1 MRFPFR
7 GLLFVSILAGS
18 AVLAGAQAKA
28 PSGSAVRNPP
38 AKPDFEACD
47 VPNVPGGGRCA
58 TYEVYENRA
67 AGKGRKIG
75 LHILV
80 LPALSKTPAPDP
92 VFWLHGGPG
101 AAASDT
107 ASAAKGGF
115 LEGLRAEHDLVF
127 VDQRGTG
134 RSHPLSCDVGD
145 DSTDLAGYFGKLLPP
160 ELVRACRQLLEK
172 DADLALYTTS
182 IAMDDLDDVRAALG
196 YETIDIVAAS
206 YGSIAAQAYIR
217 QHGDRVRAAFLTGVA
232 TPGIKQPLPFAR
244 GAQEALDLL
253 YRDCDADAA
262 CRKAF
267 PKLEQE
273 FDAVLARFDRG
284 ALDVRM
290 IDPVNGKEKSVKL
303 ERESYVERLR
313 LMLYTT
319 TFASFVPCIV
329 HSAFQGDW
337 VPFESVAIA
346 YNPGSI
352 LSRGMYMT
360 ITCSEGVP
368 FITEAE
374 IREQARGTF
383 VGERRVRAHQEA
395 CREWVRGNV
404 PASFTEPVRSSVPL
418 LMFSGEADGSTPQ
431 WLGEGAVKYLANGRQ
446 IEVKHYGHQVDSP
459 CMWKVLDQFIRT
471 ASVRDLDTSCVA
483 DIHRPPFATEI
494 PAAFSL
500 GGGRRA

>member
-1 MRFPFR
+1 MKFPFR

-75 LHILV
+75 LHLLV

-107 ASAAKGGF
+107 ASTAKGGF

-217 QHGDRVRAAFLTGVA
+217 QHGDRVRWRPPGSSSRCRSRAARRRRWISCTGTA
-232 TPGIKQPLPFAR
+232 TPMPPAGR
-244 GAQEALDLL
+244 
-253 YRDCDADAA
+253 
-262 CRKAF
+262 
-267 PKLEQE
+267 
-273 FDAVLARFDRG
+273 RFRSSS
-284 ALDVRM
+284 RSST
-290 IDPVNGKEKSVKL
+290 PS
-303 ERESYVERLR
+303 S
-313 LMLYTT
+313 
-319 TFASFVPCIV
+319 
-329 HSAFQGDW
+329 
-337 VPFESVAIA
+337 
-346 YNPGSI
+346 PGSTAA
-352 LSRGMYMT
+352 LST
-360 ITCSEGVP
+360 
-368 FITEAE
+368 
-374 IREQARGTF
+374 
-383 VGERRVRAHQEA
+383 
-395 CREWVRGNV
+395 
-404 PASFTEPVRSSVPL
+404 
-418 LMFSGEADGSTPQ
+418 SG
-431 WLGEGAVKYLANGRQ
+431 
-446 IEVKHYGHQVDSP
+446 
-459 CMWKVLDQFIRT
+459 
-471 ASVRDLDTSCVA
+471 
-483 DIHRPPFATEI
+483 
-494 PAAFSL
+494 
-500 GGGRRA
+500 

>member
-1 MRFPFR
+1 M
-7 GLLFVSILAGS
+7 
-18 AVLAGAQAKA
+18 
-28 PSGSAVRNPP
+28 
-38 AKPDFEACD
+38 
-47 VPNVPGGGRCA
+47 
-58 TYEVYENRA
+58 
-67 AGKGRKIG
+67 
-75 LHILV
+75 
-80 LPALSKTPAPDP
+80 
-92 VFWLHGGPG
+92 
-101 AAASDT
+101 
-107 ASAAKGGF
+107 
-115 LEGLRAEHDLVF
+115 
-127 VDQRGTG
+127 
-134 RSHPLSCDVGD
+134 
-145 DSTDLAGYFGKLLPP
+145 
-160 ELVRACRQLLEK
+160 LEK

-182 IAMDDLDDVRAALG
+182 IAMDDLDEVREALG
-196 YETIDIVAAS
+196 YGKIDVVAAS

-217 QHGDRVRAAFLTGVA
+217 QHGERVRAAFLTGVA

-244 GAQEALDLL
+244 GAQEALELL
-253 YRDCDADAA
+253 YRDCDTDDA

-267 PKLEQE
+267 PKLQQE
-273 FDAVLARFDRG
+273 FATVLARFDRG

-290 IDPVNGKEKSVKL
+290 IDPATGKEKSVKL

-368 FITEAE
+368 FITDAE
-374 IREQARGTF
+374 IREQTRGTF

-404 PASFTEPVRSSVPL
+404 PASFIEPVRSPVPV

-431 WLGEGAVKYLANGRQ
+431 WLGEEAVKYLSHGRQ

-459 CMWKVLDQFIRT
+459 CMWKVMDQFIRT
-471 ASVRDLDTSCVA
+471 ASVGDLDTSCVA
-483 DIHRPPFATEI
+483 GIHRPPFATEI

-500 GGGRRA
+500 AKSAAPRLILTGSALCFTLWATALPSGVSSIFYIMSMAPLVTGSVPRAAPHSRAARFDLFLNSSNRSICPSSALHRAMKRRSTLWLRAMATAAFKLERSFQKKYAANRSRQESVAERAFTQRRASRSLTGSTEVSFPIESGPRGNSTKNRVFGCT